1 MLIDTHVHLYHR
13 KYESDRVA
21 VVERAAEAGVAR
33 LLLPAIDVPSIHD
46 ALALCD
52 AYPGAVFA
60 MTGIHPSEVKEAADE
75 DFEAAAALA
84 DDPRVVAIG
93 ESGLDY
99 YWDRSFNDKQHDYL
113 RRHAR
118 LAIEAD
124 LPLVLHNRDQRGSDA
139 CSRDLVE
146 ILRDVRRSHPE
157 GERLRGVFHC
167 FGGPLWLTQAVLD
180 LGFHMGIGGTLTF
193 KNGGVAEIIADVPL
207 DRIVLETDGPY
218 LAPTPHRG
226 TRNEPAYVRLVAEHL
241 ANARGL
247 TMEDIARQTTHN
259 AEQLFGLP
267 ATS

>member
-13 KYESDRVA
+13 KYEIDRTA
-21 VVERAAEAGVAR
+21 VVERAAEVGVAR

-60 MTGIHPSEVKEAADE
+60 MTGVHPSEVKEAADE

-99 YWDRSFNDKQHDYL
+99 YWDRSFNDKQHDFL
-113 RRHAR
+113 RRHAC

-193 KNGGVAEIIADVPL
+193 KNGSVAEAIADVPL

-226 TRNEPAYVRLVAEHL
+226 MRNEPAYVRLVAEHL

-267 ATS
+267 VTT